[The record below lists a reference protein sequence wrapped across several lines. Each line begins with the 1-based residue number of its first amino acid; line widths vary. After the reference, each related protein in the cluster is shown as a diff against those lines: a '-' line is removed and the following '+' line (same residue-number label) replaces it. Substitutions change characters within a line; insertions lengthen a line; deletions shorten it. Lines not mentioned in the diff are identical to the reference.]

1 MRGPGQ
7 RERAAG
13 CVRRLGQESRHLR
26 SAPRATRW
34 PRRNRA
40 SRRAPATSRRVLARL
55 HPSRLTRQRSSRPPG
70 SAPPA
75 STPCACDTLEG
86 SADRLPRLMADRRP
100 TKRRHRRWSGR
111 PQRARPRQ
119 GWRRPR
125 HCEVRE
131 KRQTRERN
139 PPLRTCTDT
148 THMFTS
154 HRAHVPS
161 PRWRRFVLRVVAS
174 WVNRPRSF
182 FVLPSSRPVFST
194 VLQRWCGQ
202 RST

>member
-125 HCEVRE
+125 HCEG
-131 KRQTRERN
+131 TRKASNQRAE
-139 PPLRTCTDT
+139 PP
-148 THMFTS
+148 
-154 HRAHVPS
+154 
-161 PRWRRFVLRVVAS
+161 
-174 WVNRPRSF
+174 
-182 FVLPSSRPVFST
+182 SRPFRNGLPVARRGKKGIPDIDRYNGTNCLSVKPAASPAT
-194 VLQRWCGQ
+194 LAHL
-202 RST
+202 